1 MERNR
6 KYNLLESKDGT
17 IFRKLLDLKEHRV
30 KNKNKK
36 KDYVSDVKV
45 SPSWLCY
52 SRWVDSYP

>member
-1 MERNR
+1 M
-6 KYNLLESKDGT
+6 
-17 IFRKLLDLKEHRV
+17 DLKEHRV